1 MKKIYLDVCTLCR
14 PYDDQ
19 SLLRIRLETDSFFL
33 ILKAVTD
40 EKYQMIT
47 SPIHFREIADIN
59 EQSEKLQLINLLENF
74 GSVIKYDLL
83 FAKMRSKE
91 LINKGLGVAD
101 AIHIAFAEQAA
112 DSFITCDDKLL
123 KKSTKIKLNTNVL
136 NPVQFCLNEG
146 LII

>member
-1 MKKIYLDVCTLCR
+1 
-14 PYDDQ
+14 
-19 SLLRIRLETDSFFL
+19 
-33 ILKAVTD
+33 
-40 EKYQMIT
+40 
-47 SPIHFREIADIN
+47 
-59 EQSEKLQLINLLENF
+59 
-74 GSVIKYDLL
+74 
-83 FAKMRSKE
+83 MRSKE

>member
-1 MKKIYLDVCTLCR
+1 
-14 PYDDQ
+14 
-19 SLLRIRLETDSFFL
+19 
-33 ILKAVTD
+33 
-40 EKYQMIT
+40 
-47 SPIHFREIADIN
+47 
-59 EQSEKLQLINLLENF
+59 
-74 GSVIKYDLL
+74 
-83 FAKMRSKE
+83 MRSKE

-112 DSFITCDDKLL
+112 DSFITCDDKLP